1 MKRFY
6 VVFALMF
13 MLSFQLIM
21 AQAFQITGKVTS
33 SEDGSPLPGVAV
45 VIKGT
50 TSGSVTNLDGD
61 YVLNVPDN
69 ATALIFSFVGMQTQE
84 VSIDGQTVID
94 VSLEPDLIGIDEVV
108 VTAMGITR
116 EAKALGYATEAVS
129 GEELAGSGE
138 VNVIQS
144 LSSKAAGVQVVSSS
158 GMPGSSSKIT
168 IRGNS
173 TFTGENQPLI
183 IVDGVPIDNTMNQT
197 VASDYPYNE
206 GLQGVNYANRAVDLN
221 PDDIESVT
229 ILKGPA
235 AAALYGVRA
244 GSGAI
249 IYTTK
254 RGTAGKG
261 QGIKA
266 MYGFTADISQVNK
279 LPELQTTWAQGD
291 GGGEPD
297 GAGGYTQGTFD
308 EADFGPDM
316 IFGTADD
323 VSWGTSNSWGPKI
336 ADIGRTPVDNLDKF
350 FETATTFTH
359 NLSLMGG
366 SETASFRLA
375 LSRTD
380 QDGIVPGTFMDKTS
394 IRLTSDAMI
403 TPKWKMGGTVNYIAT
418 SGQRAQNGSN
428 LSGVMLALT
437 RAPASFDL
445 NDDEYG
451 YEFPTGQQRQYF
463 YPYDNPFWSI
473 HNNVLDDK
481 IDRVLG
487 SAYLTYLPFTWL
499 NATYRVGIDTYSD
512 NRKFHWAPGAWNADD
527 FEGEVHENNQRYT
540 EYYSDL
546 LLTANYDFTDQINAS
561 LTLGNNLNHRYY
573 QDLFARG
580 RGIDVPGLYNIGN
593 TSTLY
598 ADEYQRI
605 IRTAA
610 LFFDANVSYADMIFL
625 GITGRNEWS
634 STFGPNQNNF
644 FYPSASLAFVFTELL
659 PDNNILSFGKARIA
673 YAQSG
678 ISPTAYSSQTYYVG
692 PFITD
697 GFTSG
702 VGFPYVGNNGF
713 GISSTLGNAD
723 LKPEKVTGYEGGIDL
738 RFFMG
743 RLNIDVT
750 YYNQLTTEI
759 LVRRP
764 IAASSG
770 FRFMES
776 NSGEMVNK
784 GIELMLSGDP
794 VRTSDFNWNISVNFA
809 KNENEVLKLAEG
821 VDEVSLEAGFSH
833 IGSYAIKGDAYGAF
847 HGTVWVRND
856 NGDLVINPN
865 TGMPIVHPLR
875 QNMGNPFPDWLG
887 GLRNTFSYKGLSLT
901 ALLDVREG
909 QSVWCGTIARLHR
922 LGRTEESV
930 DRERMYLIPGVKAQY
945 DPDPTVP
952 PNTILLDDD
961 DVAVAG
967 TEANDIEVSAF
978 DYFTGYVG
986 DVASAATEQAVYD
999 ASWIRLREVGL
1010 SYKLNL
1016 RGQIPVIQTIDI
1028 GVTARNLWLKTDYPG
1043 VDPETSLIGSGSNI
1057 NGWDYFNMPNTKSY
1071 IFFIKV
1077 GF

>member
-6 VVFALMF
+6 VVFALSF
-13 MLSFQLIM
+13 LLSFQLIM
-21 AQAFQITGKVTS
+21 AQAFQVTGKVTS

-45 VIKGT
+45 IIKGT

-61 YVLNVPDN
+61 YIMEVPVD
-69 ATALIFSFVGMQTQE
+69 ATSLIFSFVGMQTQE
-84 VSIDGQTVID
+84 VAIEGQTEINVAL
-94 VSLEPDLIGIDEVV
+94 VPDLVGIDEVV

-116 EAKALGYATEAVS
+116 EAKALGYATESVS
-129 GEELAGSGE
+129 GDELAGAGE

-144 LSSKAAGVQVVSSS
+144 LSSKAAGVQVVGSA
-158 GMPGSSSKIT
+158 GVPGASSKII

-183 IVDGVPIDNTMNQT
+183 IVDGVPIDNSMNQT

-206 GLQGVNYANRAVDLN
+206 GLQGVNYANRAIDLN

-266 MYGFTADISQVNK
+266 TYGLITEISQVNK
-279 LPELQTTWAQGD
+279 LPELQDTWAQGS

-297 GAGGYTQGTFD
+297 GAGGYTQGTYD
-308 EADFGPDM
+308 VADYGPDM
-316 IFGTADD
+316 LFNTEDDQTLSWGTAD
-323 VSWGTSNSWGPKI
+323 SWGPKLSDLGI
-336 ADIGRTPVDNLDKF
+336 TPTDNLAEF
-350 FETATTFTH
+350 FENGVSFTH
-359 NLSLMGG
+359 NLSIMGG
-366 SETASFRLA
+366 SEQSSFRLA
-375 LSRTD
+375 ISRLD
-380 QDGIVPGTFMDKTS
+380 QDGIVPNTFMDKTS
-394 IRLTSDAMI
+394 IRLTSDASI

-418 SGQRAQNGSN
+418 AGQRVQNGSN

-437 RAPASFDL
+437 RCPASFNL

-463 YPYDNPFWSI
+463 YPYDNPYWSI
-473 HNNVLDDK
+473 NNNILNDK
-481 IDRVLG
+481 IDRMLG
-487 SAYLTYLPFTWL
+487 SAYLTYMPFSWL
-499 NATYRVGIDTYSD
+499 NATARVGTDVYSD

-527 FEGEVHENNQRYT
+527 FDGEVHENNQRYA

-546 LLTANYDFTDQINAS
+546 LLTADYDFSDKISGS

-573 QDLFARG
+573 QDIFARG
-580 RGIDVPGLYNIGN
+580 RAIDVPGLYNIGN

-610 LFFDANVSYADMIFL
+610 LFFDANVSYANMLFL
-625 GITGRNEWS
+625 GVTGRNEWS

-644 FYPSASLAFVFTELL
+644 FYPSVSLAFVFSEIL
-659 PDNNILSFGKARIA
+659 PENNILSFGKARLA

-678 ISPTAYSSQTYYVG
+678 ISPTAYSSATYYVA

-702 VGFPYVGNNGF
+702 VGFPYIGNNGF
-713 GISSTLGNAD
+713 GVSSTLGNAD
-723 LKPEKVTGYEGGIDL
+723 LRPEKVSGYEAGLDL
-738 RFFMG
+738 RFLMG
-743 RLNIDVT
+743 RLNVDFT
-750 YYNQLTTEI
+750 YYNQTTTDI

-764 IAASSG
+764 IAGSSG
-770 FRFMES
+770 FRFMQA
-776 NSGEMVNK
+776 NSGEMINK
-784 GIELMLSGDP
+784 GVELVVSGDP

-809 KNENEVLKLAEG
+809 KNYNEVLALAEG

-833 IGSYAIKGDAYGAF
+833 VGSYAIVGDAYGAF
-847 HGTVWVRND
+847 HGTVWTRDAND
-856 NGDLVINPN
+856 NLVINPN

-887 GLRNTFSYKGLSLT
+887 GLRNTFSFKGLSLT
-901 ALLDVREG
+901 ALIDVREG

-922 LGRTEESV
+922 LGRTEESA
-930 DRERMYLIPGVKAQY
+930 DREKMYLIEGVKAQV
-945 DPDPTVP
+945 DGTGAV
-952 PNTILLDDD
+952 LLDDD
-961 DVAVAG
+961 GVAVAG
-967 TEANDIEVSAF
+967 TEANDIEVSAY

-986 DVASAATEQAVYD
+986 DLGSAATEQSVYD
-999 ASWIRLREVGL
+999 ASWIRLREVGV
-1010 SYKLNL
+1010 SYRLNL
-1016 RGQIPVIQTIDI
+1016 RGKIPVIQTLDF
-1028 GVTARNLWLKTDYPG
+1028 GFTGRNLWLKTDYPG
-1043 VDPETSLIGSGSNI
+1043 VDPETSLIGAGSNI
-1057 NGWDYFNMPNTKSY
+1057 NGWDYFNMPNTRSY
-1071 IFFIKV
+1071 LFSIKV